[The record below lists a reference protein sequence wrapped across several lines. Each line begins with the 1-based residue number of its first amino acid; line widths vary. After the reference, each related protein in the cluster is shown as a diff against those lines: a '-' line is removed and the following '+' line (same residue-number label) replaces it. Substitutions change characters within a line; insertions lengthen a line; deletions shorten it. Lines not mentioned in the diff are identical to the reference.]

1 MSTVQFMC
9 RVQPSSKSE
18 QQRSGNLSIGDVCRL
33 RHDVVG
39 TGIGSGTR
47 DASERRH
54 RWYYCQYRPDQPGDS
69 TAPNTRTTSSGTV
82 VAQVPAKLAEQQ
94 GRWNGR
100 TFQVLSDTQFRHG
113 ILLRPTTHTGTN
125 GGDVLFATDTS
136 EEPYW
141 LMPQWYSRKSLTG
154 AKPTVKGNA
163 TTYANDCKS
172 ATLTRYG
179 GSRTPS
185 LTLVCNGYAEYGA
198 KPSAD
203 SYGWVHFGAE
213 QNLRDLVKLGDL
225 ESFVLDMNARLDYKD
240 DKSGGS
246 SADTYPCQIN
256 ICFIVRNDNAE
267 SEDYGKI
274 IWVQVGLYDE
284 RYDYPPEYCGIDA
297 GIAESSGEFI
307 YTMAAKNILKEPF
320 GSGNKAEIH
329 YDWLPI
335 FRQALQ
341 KVQAAGG
348 MPNTNFSDLKPTSFS
363 FGYELKRGAN
373 YSVTMEDISVKATYT
388 QAAHKNMIPQAGKSY
403 DKGFTV
409 PNDWYVSGGDWKFD
423 NGVVT
428 QERNKLTAYRMSL
441 KGQYYTGN
449 YDIEYE
455 MRLNERYSTTDAWA
469 GISFSKAFM
478 DDDHGLSGE
487 ILFSYPSGHTILG
500 KFQAKQPNSVVEADI
515 ANYKLK
521 DWYRYKI
528 EVRGNKGTVYV
539 NDKKLMELDSSYI
552 GEGGYISVIS
562 CLGRC
567 SFRNFKVTVK

>member
-1 MSTVQFMC
+1 MKGMTI
-9 RVQPSSKSE
+9 R
-18 QQRSGNLSIGDVCRL
+18 
-33 RHDVVG
+33 
-39 TGIGSGTR
+39 
-47 DASERRH
+47 
-54 RWYYCQYRPDQPGDS
+54 
-69 TAPNTRTTSSGTV
+69 PNTAAS
-82 VAQVPAKLAEQQ
+82 
-94 GRWNGR
+94 
-100 TFQVLSDTQFRHG
+100 
-113 ILLRPTTHTGTN
+113 
-125 GGDVLFATDTS
+125 
-136 EEPYW
+136 
-141 LMPQWYSRKSLTG
+141 
-154 AKPTVKGNA
+154 
-163 TTYANDCKS
+163 
-172 ATLTRYG
+172 
-179 GSRTPS
+179 TP
-185 LTLVCNGYAEYGA
+185 
-198 KPSAD
+198 
-203 SYGWVHFGAE
+203 
-213 QNLRDLVKLGDL
+213 
-225 ESFVLDMNARLDYKD
+225 
-240 DKSGGS
+240 
-246 SADTYPCQIN
+246 
-256 ICFIVRNDNAE
+256 
-267 SEDYGKI
+267 
-274 IWVQVGLYDE
+274 
-284 RYDYPPEYCGIDA
+284 